1 MTFFK
6 EIELIYPYLKSI
18 RKLKEYL
25 SFDVEFPVK
34 WKIPKKFTI
43 EGKFVTQE
51 KQIEG
56 TNLVSFIAELNESE
70 VNKTVDN
77 IKSIVEFNKEI
88 EQKEKLFSNKVEEL
102 KKIFEAQD
110 IGKLQ
115 TLKFEINEFNL
126 DIKDEGQTESDKLV
140 EK

>member
-25 SFDVEFPVK
+25 SFDVQFPVK

-70 VNKTVDN
+70 VNKTVGN

>member
-25 SFDVEFPVK
+25 SFDVQFPVK

>member
-25 SFDVEFPVK
+25 SFDVQFPVK

-51 KQIEG
+51 KQTEG

-70 VNKTVDN
+70 VNKTVEN

-88 EQKEKLFSNKVEEL
+88 EQKERLFSNKVEEL

-126 DIKDEGQTESDKLV
+126 DIKDEGQAESDKLV

>member
-18 RKLKEYL
+18 GKLKEYL
-25 SFDVEFPVK
+25 SFDVQFPVK

-51 KQIEG
+51 KQTEG

-70 VNKTVDN
+70 VNKTVEN

-88 EQKEKLFSNKVEEL
+88 EQKERLFSNKVEEL

-126 DIKDEGQTESDKLV
+126 DIKDEGQAESDKLV

>member
-25 SFDVEFPVK
+25 SFDVQFPVK

-51 KQIEG
+51 KQTEG

-70 VNKTVDN
+70 VNKTVEN

-88 EQKEKLFSNKVEEL
+88 EQKERLFSNKVEEL

>member
-25 SFDVEFPVK
+25 SFDVQFPVK

-43 EGKFVTQE
+43 EGKFVAQE

-56 TNLVSFIAELNESE
+56 TSLVSFIAELNESE
-70 VNKTVDN
+70 VNKTVEN

-88 EQKEKLFSNKVEEL
+88 EQKERLFSNKVEEL

-126 DIKDEGQTESDKLV
+126 DIKDEGQAESDKLV

>member
-25 SFDVEFPVK
+25 SFDVQFPVK

-43 EGKFVTQE
+43 EGKFVAQE

-56 TNLVSFIAELNESE
+56 TSLVSFIAELNESE
-70 VNKTVDN
+70 VNKTVEN

-88 EQKEKLFSNKVEEL
+88 EQKERLFSNKVEEL

>member
-1 MTFFK
+1 MTFYNQ
-6 EIELIYPYLKSI
+6 IELIYPYLKSI

-25 SFDVEFPVK
+25 SFDIEFPKK
-34 WKIPKKFTI
+34 WRIPKKYII
-43 EGKFVTQE
+43 EGKFVEQETQ
-51 KQIEG
+51 KPDK
-56 TNLVSFIAELNESE
+56 NLVSFVSELKEKE
-70 VNKTVDN
+70 VNTTFEN
-77 IKSIVEFNKEI
+77 IKSIIEFNKEI
-88 EQKEKLFSNKVEEL
+88 EQKEKLFSNKVDEL

>member
-70 VNKTVDN
+70 VNKTVGN

>member
-25 SFDVEFPVK
+25 SFDVQFPVK

-70 VNKTVDN
+70 VNKTVEN

-88 EQKEKLFSNKVEEL
+88 EQKERLFSNKVEEL

-126 DIKDEGQTESDKLV
+126 DIKDEGQAESDKLV